1 MFVDVEQAESISEL
15 ATFMMLGLASYVM
28 ADAVILVTGGV
39 LRGAGDTRWLMWVSV
54 SIHWAMLVIQFIV
67 IKVFNWG
74 PRVAWMVFVA
84 MILMTA
90 IAYLLR
96 LNGNAW
102 RTEEAIA
109 RVMAEQ

>member
-1 MFVDVEQAESISEL
+1 
-15 ATFMMLGLASYVM
+15 
-28 ADAVILVTGGV
+28 
-39 LRGAGDTRWLMWVSV
+39 
-54 SIHWAMLVIQFIV
+54 MLVIQFIV